1 MVFFFTAKTGIAKL
15 IFAALKLQTHLIIFF
30 FKTYNIEYKIT

>member
-1 MVFFFTAKTGIAKL
+1 MVFYFTAKTGIAKL

-30 FKTYNIEYKIT
+30 SKHII

>member
-15 IFAALKLQTHLIIFF
+15 IIAALKLQIQTIIFF
-30 FKTYNIEYKIT
+30 LKHTI